1 MFAPR
6 KVGDSKCETQTLT
19 KPDGYKSSQA
29 SSAVYIDP
37 SGNLIVKQEKSN
49 TESEKSNNLRF
60 SN

>member
-1 MFAPR
+1 MFAPA
-6 KVGDSKCETQTLT
+6 KVGDSKGETQTLT

-37 SGNLIVKQEKSN
+37 SGNLTPKSEKSN
-49 TESEKSNNLRF
+49 TEDQKSNNLRF

>member
-6 KVGDSKCETQTLT
+6 KVGDSKDETQTLT

-49 TESEKSNNLRF
+49 SEEEKSND
-60 SN
+60 